1 LSKELWDI
9 KLPLCSWWSYGFWVM
24 RKSRVSVTLKKSS
37 GLILGPKSDSKS
49 SNVRINFFGS
59 TMSWNQPEKLHV
71 QVQFYNLS
79 QIIGVWTTPLERL
92 RVRLGNVNLTW
103 LWRWTDKTGLNSNE
117 K

>member
-1 LSKELWDI
+1 
-9 KLPLCSWWSYGFWVM
+9 M

-37 GLILGPKSDSKS
+37 GLILGPKSDSRS
-49 SNVRINFFGS
+49 SKVRINFFGS
-59 TMSWNQPEKLHV
+59 TMTWNQPEKLHV

-92 RVRLGNVNLTW
+92 RVHLGDINLTW
-103 LWRWTDKTGLNSNE
+103 LWRWTGKTGLNFNE